1 MGALLKIVDEHFGS
15 NASERVSGVELRLV
29 SERISAREILRQR
42 VEAEVEEV
50 NRRKQAHV
58 DGHAKT
64 RSFLIDIDAESAE
77 AKLNMPILGKRKPK
91 LFDVEEET
99 KRAVAAFE
107 KRQFIMLFDDRQVDD
122 IDAWVSVTPESEVVF
137 LYLTPLKG
145 G

>member
-1 MGALLKIVDEHFGS
+1 MRALLKIVDEHFGS
-15 NASERVSGVELRLV
+15 NASERVSGVELRLA
-29 SERISAREILRQR
+29 SERISARDILRQR
-42 VEAEVEEV
+42 VATEVDEV

-77 AKLNMPILGKRKPK
+77 AKLNQSIFGKRKPK

-99 KRAVAAFE
+99 KRAVEAFE
-107 KRQFIMLFDDRQVDD
+107 KRQFIMLFDDRQIDE
-122 IDAWVSVTPESEVVF
+122 IDALVAVMPESEVVF